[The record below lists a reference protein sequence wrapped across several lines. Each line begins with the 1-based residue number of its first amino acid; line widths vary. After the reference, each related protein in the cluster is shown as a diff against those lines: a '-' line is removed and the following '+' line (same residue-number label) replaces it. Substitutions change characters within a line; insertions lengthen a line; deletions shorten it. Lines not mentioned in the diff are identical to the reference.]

1 MSSCKSQD
9 VSYGEGEDRNNNDV
23 DLLKA
28 LGGEQQLI
36 TYLTGIDVARNT
48 TAFKLE

>member
-1 MSSCKSQD
+1 MHSDSGEFTTSENMIMSSCKSQD

-28 LGGEQQLI
+28 LGGE
-36 TYLTGIDVARNT
+36 
-48 TAFKLE
+48 